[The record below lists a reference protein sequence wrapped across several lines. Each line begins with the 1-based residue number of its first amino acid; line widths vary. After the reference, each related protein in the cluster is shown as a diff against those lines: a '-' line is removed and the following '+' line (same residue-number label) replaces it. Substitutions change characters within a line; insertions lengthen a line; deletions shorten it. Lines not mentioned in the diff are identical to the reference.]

1 VSAFASKGLRKSDG
15 YVVAEF
21 AITLPALISI
31 CASCVWIIGLGITKF
46 QLENIV
52 STAARVVARGEQLDE
67 KIIDLAPTGTSIEVF
82 TDSDRIR
89 VEAKIVKQIPF
100 TKRNIELSST
110 AEGILEAY
118 VFQE

>member
-1 VSAFASKGLRKSDG
+1 V
-15 YVVAEF
+15 
-21 AITLPALISI
+21 
-31 CASCVWIIGLGITKF
+31 
-46 QLENIV
+46 
-52 STAARVVARGEQLDE
+52 
-67 KIIDLAPTGTSIEVF
+67 GTSIEVF

>member
-1 VSAFASKGLRKSDG
+1 MRAIADKGPRKADG
-15 YVVAEF
+15 YAVAEF
-21 AITLPALISI
+21 AVTLPALISI

-67 KIIDLAPTGTSIEVF
+67 KFIELAPTGTSIEVF
-82 TDSDRIR
+82 TNSDRIR
-89 VEAKIVKQIPF
+89 VEAKLIKPIPF
-100 TKRNIELSST
+100 TTRHLELHSAVES
-110 AEGILEAY
+110 ILEAY